1 MYAVTNAQY
10 IHMGCILL
18 VVCSSLILIL
28 TTYFSDQVEYS
39 ANYDLDI
46 CTVTDI
52 FLKQVIYHCW
62 NESGN
67 VNMVYMPCVEIYVN
81 TSSYKNL
88 IFYRSIQEKMQIK
101 LNNLM
106 VKGIFK
112 DFTVTDY
119 VRFVSY

>member
-28 TTYFSDQVEYS
+28 TTYFKDQVEYS
-39 ANYDLDI
+39 ANYELDI
-46 CTVTDI
+46 CTMTDI

-67 VNMVYMPCVEIYVN
+67 VKMVYMPCIEMYVN

-101 LNNLM
+101 MNNLK

-112 DFTVTDY
+112 DSNY
-119 VRFVSY
+119 MRFVSY